1 MENKTK
7 KSGYTKPKI
16 SDLRIYIASLEKQLA
31 EAKAHVAQQKGINDS
46 LSKTIEELS
55 DEVKEKE
62 EIIHGL
68 NDDMARLERLKS
80 DKESHIEY
88 LRRLNNEYMAETDR
102 LESYVESIYKRNLLQ
117 RIFNK
122 RVARAITATSIK
134 KSSE

>member
-7 KSGYTKPKI
+7 NSGYTKPKI
-16 SDLRIYIASLEKQLA
+16 SDLKKQIASLEKQLA
-31 EAKAHVAQQKGINDS
+31 EAKAWIAKQKGINDS

-55 DEVKEKE
+55 DEVYSLEHDK
-62 EIIHGL
+62 
-68 NDDMARLERLKS
+68 ARLERLKS
-80 DKESHIEY
+80 DNESHIKYLERLKDEY
-88 LRRLNNEYMAETDR
+88 IAETER